1 MIAVRDLKVD
11 LYVYNKKPLLDFR
24 DSGTVWI
31 WIDDDCRVEI
41 SRDLVEEILQGFIE
55 NEVCIE

>member
-11 LYVYNKKPLLDFR
+11 LYNKKPVSGFR

-31 WIDDDCRVEI
+31 WVGDDCRVEM
-41 SRDLVEEILQGFIE
+41 SRDLVEEIL
-55 NEVCIE
+55 